1 MGYVEGDM
9 AIRNYRDLIVWQKG
23 IELAKEIYRVTRTF
37 PASERFG
44 LTSQLERAAVSVPS
58 NIAEGQSRR
67 NSGEFRQF
75 LFQALGSLAEVDT
88 QLVLAHELG
97 YLKAGAS
104 DVAEALVE
112 ELRKMTYTLVKRL
125 PERRRPLRA
134 LTTDHRPPTTGRA

>member
-1 MGYVEGDM
+1 MGRAEGEM
-9 AIRNYRDLIVWQKG
+9 AIRNYRDLIVWQKA
-23 IELAKEIYRVTRTF
+23 IALAKEIYRVTRIF
-37 PASERFG
+37 PVSERFG
-44 LTSQLERAAVSVPS
+44 LTSQLQRAVVSVPS

-97 YLKAGAS
+97 YLKTGES

-112 ELRKMTYTLVKRL
+112 ELRKMTYTLVNRL